1 MHRFWMSIGC
11 SKCLLW
17 CAAEMPHWLGDVCG
31 TQQGKAVPSIQRGQ
45 LLRLSNEWRHSAF
58 QSRGVSPLV
67 PGEWTPCRVFHLESG
82 LLEFRRTLTKHTG
95 VRKTE
100 QENTDRV
107 FLSGMGWFVFYA
119 LLIKSYCA
127 WKILGCLFCFI
138 IMCPWRCNC
147 KPPGSNSY
155 HRS

>member
-1 MHRFWMSIGC
+1 MPIVVCCRDASCLTDWETC
-11 SKCLLW
+11 VVLSKGGQCLL
-17 CAAEMPHWLGDVCG
+17 V
-31 TQQGKAVPSIQRGQ
+31 QRGQ

-95 VRKTE
+95 ARKTE
-100 QENTDRV
+100 QANTDRV

-119 LLIKSYCA
+119 LLIKSYRA

-147 KPPGSNSY
+147 KPPGSDSY